1 MAKQANAMLIG
12 GFVVLAV
19 GILAVS
25 IVLFGSGNFFAP
37 MMKRVMFFQGSIK
50 GLEVGA
56 PVLFRGVQVGQVT
69 QIIIK
74 AHLKDTKTYIPVFIE
89 IDERKFVVVDED
101 EDYIPADQEEM
112 DRLIE
117 KGLRGVLSMQSLIT
131 GKLVIELE
139 FMPDTPVHLTHHE
152 PQFIEIPTVKSGF
165 YRLGKALE
173 SLDLE
178 KIQNKLM
185 SVLDGADKI
194 VNDPDLK
201 ASIAALRATL
211 ENANHLVTHVDS
223 KVDPLTDNLN
233 QTLTDAR
240 GQINTVGDKAG
251 TALTSYNRLANHLD
265 SKVDP
270 LSDSLE
276 ETLAEARIALKQATE
291 TLKVIEEDLEPDSPL
306 MYELEN
312 TLREF
317 SAAARS
323 IRLLADYLKRHPES
337 ILQGKGQA
345 KKTGGE

>member
-12 GFVVLAV
+12 GFVILAV

-74 AHLKDTKTYIPVFIE
+74 AHLKDTSTYIPVFIE
-89 IDERKFVVVDED
+89 IDERKFVVVDE
-101 EDYIPADQEEM
+101 EDHYIPADQEEM

-152 PQFIEIPTVKSGF
+152 PQYIEIPTVKSGF

-173 SLDLE
+173 KLDIE
-178 KIQNKLM
+178 GIQKKLM

-223 KVDPLTDNLN
+223 KVDPL
-233 QTLTDAR
+233 
-240 GQINTVGDKAG
+240 
-251 TALTSYNRLANHLD
+251 
-265 SKVDP
+265 
-270 LSDSLE
+270 SDSLE
-276 ETLAEARIALKQATE
+276 ETLAEARIALKQATQ
-291 TLKVIEEDLEPDSPL
+291 TLKVIHDDLEPDSPL

-345 KKTGGE
+345 KKTGGK